1 MADLRKYYEAGDW
14 KNYGIQVHTLK
25 STSRTIGAD
34 SLSATAAE
42 LEKASYREDEE
53 FIRRTHG
60 IMMQEYL
67 GFTGILARHMPT
79 IGQQAETD
87 GVMEFLPE

>member
-25 STSRTIGAD
+25 STSRTIGA
-34 SLSATAAE
+34 SALAEMAAD
-42 LEKASYREDEE
+42 LEKASYREDGEV
-53 FIRRTHG
+53 IRRTHG

-79 IGQQAETD
+79 IRQQPDTG
-87 GVMEFLPE
+87 GVMEFMPE